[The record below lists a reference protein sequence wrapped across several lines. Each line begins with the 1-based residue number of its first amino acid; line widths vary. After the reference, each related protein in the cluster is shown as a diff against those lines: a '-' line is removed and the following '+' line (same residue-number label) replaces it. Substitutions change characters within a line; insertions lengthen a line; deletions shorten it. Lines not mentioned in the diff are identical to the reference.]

1 MIRMTRVVESNVA
14 GDTLTYDERR
24 RHLLGNLTGSVLEIG
39 AGKGANFGR
48 LSPEITWY
56 GLEPD
61 VKLCRVLVR
70 TADLYGRAQYV
81 VRGVAEH
88 LPFADQSMD
97 AVVATVVLCS
107 VADQRQV
114 LAEIR
119 RVLRPGGEYFFFEHV
134 AGAPK
139 TWSRRAQEVYA
150 PISRRLFRGCDP
162 SRETWRAI
170 EDAGFAD
177 VELRTYD
184 GAWPLVIMGPHILGI
199 ARA

>member
-1 MIRMTRVVESNVA
+1 MSEPHGSMIRMARVVESNLA

-139 TWSRRAQEVYA
+139 TWSRRAQEASA
-150 PISRRLFRGCDP
+150 PISRSLFPGAPPPPRTRRP
-162 SRETWRAI
+162 TPAPP
-170 EDAGFAD
+170 FA
-177 VELRTYD
+177 
-184 GAWPLVIMGPHILGI
+184 A
-199 ARA
+199 A